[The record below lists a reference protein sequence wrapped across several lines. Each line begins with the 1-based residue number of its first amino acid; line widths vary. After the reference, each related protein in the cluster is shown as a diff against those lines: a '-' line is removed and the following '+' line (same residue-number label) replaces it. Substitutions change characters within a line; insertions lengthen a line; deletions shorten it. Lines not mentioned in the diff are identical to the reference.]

1 MADPGDLTCQELVEL
16 VTDYLEGALS
26 PEEARRFAAHLDDC
40 DSCLDYLAQ
49 MRQMIAAL
57 GRLGEAD
64 VAPAARTRLLATF
77 RDWKR
82 ATGTTPAP

>member
-16 VTDYLEGALS
+16 VTDYLDGALP

-40 DSCLDYLAQ
+40 DFCVAYLAQ
-49 MRQMIAAL
+49 MRQTIAAL
-57 GRLGEAD
+57 GRLTED
-64 VAPAARTRLLATF
+64 DIAPAARGRLLATF

-82 ATGTTPAP
+82 VTGPKPAV